1 MAQHKNVK
9 TIRCEESSIEGGF
22 MAEKVSIK
30 LLVILVLSILLSG
43 CGLKYTINDPT
54 LSNLHY
60 NNIEMPVT
68 TLAVVDQRKDN
79 DAVFMMGKLG
89 LGATMS
95 DVSHLIKLQNID
107 NPIAYLALNLEK
119 ELVQRGIPAKL
130 LVAADGSDGPVLKV
144 EKYQILNF
152 RASGFSP
159 WEACHIFSGILVSG
173 ERQTPIKAF
182 FYNGKTPVWSMN
194 ELSEPCF
201 NVPSSI
207 LIKDIASKI
216 NKALF
221 KFSASDLAVEKLSAE
236 IESEIPN
243 NVPGGPFWKVLELGY
258 SNNPKA
264 AAILSRYASQGDAF
278 FKSCVL
284 SAIGILGIEEQLDFL
299 KQQYNA
305 GGYNARY
312 MAVKAIG
319 DIGTPEA
326 LKFIQEIKTADI
338 YEKEGG
344 LKSSVDLYAP

>member
-1 MAQHKNVK
+1 
-9 TIRCEESSIEGGF
+9 
-22 MAEKVSIK
+22 
-30 LLVILVLSILLSG
+30 
-43 CGLKYTINDPT
+43 
-54 LSNLHY
+54 
-60 NNIEMPVT
+60 
-68 TLAVVDQRKDN
+68 
-79 DAVFMMGKLG
+79 
-89 LGATMS
+89 
-95 DVSHLIKLQNID
+95 
-107 NPIAYLALNLEK
+107 
-119 ELVQRGIPAKL
+119 
-130 LVAADGSDGPVLKV
+130 VAADGSDSPVLKV

-159 WEACHIFSGILVSG
+159 WEACHIFSGTLVFG

-216 NKALF
+216 NNALF
-221 KFSASDLAVEKLSAE
+221 KFSASDSAIEKLSAE

-264 AAILSRYASQGDAF
+264 AAILNRYASQGDPF

-284 SAIGILGIEEQLDFL
+284 SAIGILGSEAQLDFL
-299 KQQYNA
+299 KQQYNT

-326 LKFIQEIKTADI
+326 LNFIREIKTADI

-344 LKSSVDLYAP
+344 LKTSVDLYVP